1 MAGLLPRRKNRDL
14 GEMWDSF
21 NDFFNDNFLASV
33 RGDIHQFRT
42 DIKETGDQY
51 VIEAEM
57 PGFEK
62 EAINVEYENNYLT
75 ISAKREASSKD
86 EKENYIRQE
95 RHYGEFVRRF
105 FVEDIDDKT
114 IEATFNNGVLTLK
127 CPKLMISNP
136 DRKRIEIH

>member
-1 MAGLLPRRKNRDL
+1 MTNRSLRRRNREF

-21 NDFFNDNFLASV
+21 NDFFGDHFLASV

-42 DIKETGDQY
+42 DIKDSGDHY

-62 EAINVEYENNYLT
+62 EAINIDYEHNYLT
-75 ISAKREASSKD
+75 ISAKRETNSTD
-86 EKENYIRQE
+86 EKENFIRQE

-105 FVEDIDDKT
+105 FVEDIDENK
-114 IEATFNNGVLTLK
+114 IEATFTNGVLTLN
-127 CPKLMISNP
+127 CPKRQLTGTEH
-136 DRKRIEIH
+136 KRIEIH